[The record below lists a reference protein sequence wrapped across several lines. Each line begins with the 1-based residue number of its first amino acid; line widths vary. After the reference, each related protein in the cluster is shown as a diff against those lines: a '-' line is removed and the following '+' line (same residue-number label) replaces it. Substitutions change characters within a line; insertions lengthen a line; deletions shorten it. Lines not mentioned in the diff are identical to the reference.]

1 MGAPDQVR
9 TPETVP
15 ISEFKARCLA
25 LLERVRRTG
34 QPLIVTRHG
43 KPIAE
48 VGPPSTHRSS
58 ISWLG
63 SAAGSARITGDIMA
77 PAAELDEWEAFR
89 L

>member
-1 MGAPDQVR
+1 MVALNQAR
-9 TPETVP
+9 TPETVA

-43 KPIAE
+43 RPIAE
-48 VGPPSTHRSS
+48 VVPPSTHRSS
-58 ISWLG
+58 VSWLG
-63 SAAGSARITGDIMA
+63 SAAGSARITGDIIA

-89 L
+89 S